1 MQFRGN
7 FSFLDEST
15 FIMVVVTI
23 HENINCK
30 SILFYFNNLDN
41 DGLSLEEVNQRMHV
55 LCIKFIGFNIE

>member
-1 MQFRGN
+1 MLMQFRGN

-41 DGLSLEEVNQRMHV
+41 DGFH
-55 LCIKFIGFNIE
+55 